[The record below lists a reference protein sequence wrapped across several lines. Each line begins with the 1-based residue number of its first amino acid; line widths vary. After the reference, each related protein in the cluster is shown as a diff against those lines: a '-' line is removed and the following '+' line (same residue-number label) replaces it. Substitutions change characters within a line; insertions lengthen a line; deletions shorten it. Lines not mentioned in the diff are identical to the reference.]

1 MRKHASYKAK
11 WGGVKKIAPLKLIEK
26 NSIYLFSRRNMQ
38 RFQPENG
45 KEMQIRR
52 EKAFQKKCEN
62 KSQHPP
68 KSGKWLKCRKIS
80 PKSVCIFSPPPLQAG
95 KQTCYRF
102 YFGNHFPSSVPRRGK
117 RSMEKDPA
125 RPPHG
130 QMVWK
135 KNNCWRD
142 FGFLLH
148 LENWRLEVRC
158 QRKIGM
164 KGSPFTRNFTELT
177 VP

>member
-26 NSIYLFSRRNMQ
+26 NSIYFFSRRNMQ

-80 PKSVCIFSPPPLQAG
+80 LKSVYIFSPPPCKQASRRAIVSISATISPLQ
-95 KQTCYRF
+95 C
-102 YFGNHFPSSVPRRGK
+102 
-117 RSMEKDPA
+117 
-125 RPPHG
+125 HG
-130 QMVWK
+130 EENGQWK
-135 KNNCWRD
+135 KIQLRHPMDRW
-142 FGFLLH
+142 FG
-148 LENWRLEVRC
+148 
-158 QRKIGM
+158 RKIIVGEILVSCCIW
-164 KGSPFTRNFTELT
+164 KIGGWKLDANAKLE
-177 VP
+177 

>member
-80 PKSVCIFSPPPLQAG
+80 PKSVCIFSPPPSASRQADVLSFLFR
-95 KQTCYRF
+95 QP
-102 YFGNHFPSSVPRRGK
+102 FPLFSATERKTVNGK
-117 RSMEKDPA
+117 RSSSATPWTDGLEEK
-125 RPPHG
+125 
-130 QMVWK
+130 
-135 KNNCWRD
+135 
-142 FGFLLH
+142 
-148 LENWRLEVRC
+148 
-158 QRKIGM
+158 
-164 KGSPFTRNFTELT
+164 
-177 VP
+177 